1 MRSIFRIAT
10 LFCVFAAHANVS
22 AQVDIERFT
31 PAFGPEGGFAVQGTA
46 TPGPM
51 LYTMGLWSSWSTNPL
66 QVGPPETPL
75 IEHRV
80 TSYFRTELGLGGRA
94 AAGFDFPFTLYQDV
108 NDDIARATVGEL
120 RGGGIGSPTLSF
132 RYRLL
137 GEEASDRSL
146 RKEGFGL
153 GAQALVS
160 LPAGDS
166 DALVSEQGVTS
177 QLRLG
182 ADFRIFDWGIGGQLG
197 WKHRF
202 EPTRLVGARMRD
214 EFALDMALRFP
225 LAFVRG
231 LMGILEVRMAT
242 DAGRP
247 FFDSE
252 TTAVEGDLGARVAFG
267 SLYVNAG
274 VGTGF
279 SSGIGTPAFRLFG
292 GVQWVPRSDDTDGDG
307 IADADDQ
314 CTFDPEDLDGFEDSD
329 GCADLDN
336 DGDLVMDQDDRCPNE
351 AAEEFKDEDEDGCT
365 DSFSDR
371 DKDGIE
377 DRYDACPNRKEDVDQ
392 DGDDD
397 GCPE

>member
-1 MRSIFRIAT
+1 MRRTLGFAT
-10 LFCVFAAHANVS
+10 LLIALLGQTSAS

-31 PAFGPEGGFAVQGTA
+31 PAFGPEGGFGVQGTV

-51 LYTMGLWSSWSTNPL
+51 LYTMGLWTSWSLDPL
-66 QVGPPETPL
+66 LVGPPETSL

-80 TSYFRTELGLGGRA
+80 TSHFRTELGVGGRA
-94 AAGFDFPFTLYQDV
+94 AVALDMPFTLYQDV
-108 NDDIARATVGEL
+108 DDEVAAATVGPL
-120 RGGGIGSPTLSF
+120 RGGGVGSPALSV
-132 RYRLL
+132 RYRIL

-146 RKEGFGL
+146 RREGFGL
-153 GAQALVS
+153 GAQALVT
-160 LPAGDS
+160 LPAGDA
-166 DALVSEQGVTS
+166 DALVSESGVTS
-177 QLRLG
+177 LLRVG

-202 EPTRLVGARMRD
+202 EPHRLLGARMRD
-214 EFALDMALRFP
+214 ELSLDLALRFP
-225 LAFVRG
+225 LALVRG
-231 LMGILEVRMAT
+231 LVGVAELRMAT

-252 TTAVEGDLGARVAFG
+252 TTAVEGDLGGRVSVGEWHA
-267 SLYVNAG
+267 SLG

-279 SSGIGTPAFRLFG
+279 TAGIGMPALRVFAGL
-292 GVQWVPRSDDTDGDG
+292 QWVPRSDDTDGDG
-307 IADADDQ
+307 IVDAEDQ
-314 CTFDPEDLDGFEDSD
+314 CTFDPEDLDGFEDED

-365 DSFSDR
+365 DVFEDR

-377 DRYDACPNRKEDVDQ
+377 DRYDACPNRKEDRDK